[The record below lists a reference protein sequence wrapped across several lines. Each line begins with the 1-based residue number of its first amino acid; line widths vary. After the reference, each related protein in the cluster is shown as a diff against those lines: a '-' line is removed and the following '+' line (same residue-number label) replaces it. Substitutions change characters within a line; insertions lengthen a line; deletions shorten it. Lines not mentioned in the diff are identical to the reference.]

1 MNVEQLSEKRQTL
14 LATARELASNDGD
27 LAQVKSIMAEADGIA
42 QRIEAIKSLGEMA
55 PVAKPAEVSEP
66 WKAGSIARN
75 PFTGTRD
82 EANFK
87 AYAFGQWLR
96 SLAGNRKSLDWVKNN
111 IKTQVEGTVGAG
123 GATVPDPL
131 SADLVYLREQFGIG
145 RQNCRIYPMSS
156 DTLSVPNAITS
167 TTVRWPGEN
176 AAITDSDMG
185 FASSGVQQI
194 NLTAKKMA
202 VLTQVSRELSE
213 DSIIDFGATLARDFA
228 YVLAREEDKVIFNN
242 VVDAT
247 SGIDGCIYAVWNLSA
262 TKANIAGLVQ
272 FDTARAAP
280 NTFKPTIS
288 NLSAMVG
295 KLPTY
300 ATNAK
305 WYMHKEIFHNT
316 VAPQLEAL
324 NGNNWEAIANAYGP
338 QPMLFG
344 YPVVFVQNMV
354 KTIAASTPYILL
366 GDLSV
371 GTAFGDRRGVTV
383 EVSDQRYFESDL
395 LAFKATERFAFKAFD
410 AGNESATASS
420 RTPGALIVG
429 ASSAT

>member
-1 MNVEQLSEKRQTL
+1 
-14 LATARELASNDGD
+14 
-27 LAQVKSIMAEADGIA
+27 
-42 QRIEAIKSLGEMA
+42 
-55 PVAKPAEVSEP
+55 
-66 WKAGSIARN
+66 
-75 PFTGTRD
+75 
-82 EANFK
+82 
-87 AYAFGQWLR
+87 
-96 SLAGNRKSLDWVKNN
+96 
-111 IKTQVEGTVGAG
+111 
-123 GATVPDPL
+123 
-131 SADLVYLREQFGIG
+131 
-145 RQNCRIYPMSS
+145 
-156 DTLSVPNAITS
+156 
-167 TTVRWPGEN
+167 
-176 AAITDSDMG
+176 
-185 FASSGVQQI
+185 
-194 NLTAKKMA
+194 
-202 VLTQVSRELSE
+202 
-213 DSIIDFGATLARDFA
+213 
-228 YVLAREEDKVIFNN
+228 
-242 VVDAT
+242 
-247 SGIDGCIYAVWNLSA
+247 LSA